1 MDLTI
6 SNHNYNLKD
15 VHVLMNLIHF
25 YKRETVLAKYS
36 DNNYMIAER
45 LDLHQLVCNLQQ
57 EFEIVKAEY
66 EAVKRETSK

>member
-1 MDLTI
+1 
-6 SNHNYNLKD
+6 
-15 VHVLMNLIHF
+15 MNLIHF

-66 EAVKRETSK
+66 EAVKRGTSK